1 MVTAFRTN
9 LLCATALSIACALA
23 VPAHAQDA
31 ASQGEKPEAQE
42 GGLETIVVTAQKREQ
57 NLQDV
62 PAAVSAIGGETLRTR
77 GITETS
83 DLMGA
88 IPACKSPLPMVAP
101 NRISR
106 CAGFQWRTNFPPPLR
121 RRLRLCR

>member
-42 GGLETIVVTAQKREQ
+42 GGLETIVVTAQNSLVFFGKNTNKLCDTEIARWEGAK
-57 NLQDV
+57 N
-62 PAAVSAIGGETLRTR
+62 SAET
-77 GITETS
+77 
-83 DLMGA
+83 A
-88 IPACKSPLPMVAP
+88 
-101 NRISR
+101 
-106 CAGFQWRTNFPPPLR
+106 
-121 RRLRLCR
+121 

>member
-88 IPACKSPLPMVAP
+88 IPSLQVTTPYGRDRKSVV
-101 NRISR
+101 
-106 CAGFQWRTNFPPPLR
+106 
-121 RRLRLCR
+121 

>member
-42 GGLETIVVTAQKREQ
+42 GGLETIVGTAYRIERAVITEIGAAESTAQASSAER
-57 NLQDV
+57 
-62 PAAVSAIGGETLRTR
+62 PARLRT
-77 GITETS
+77 I
-83 DLMGA
+83 
-88 IPACKSPLPMVAP
+88 
-101 NRISR
+101 
-106 CAGFQWRTNFPPPLR
+106 
-121 RRLRLCR
+121 

>member
-42 GGLETIVVTAQKREQ
+42 GGLETIVVTA
-57 NLQDV
+57 
-62 PAAVSAIGGETLRTR
+62 
-77 GITETS
+77 
-83 DLMGA
+83 
-88 IPACKSPLPMVAP
+88 
-101 NRISR
+101 
-106 CAGFQWRTNFPPPLR
+106 
-121 RRLRLCR
+121 

>member
-88 IPACKSPLPMVAP
+88 IPSLQVDRKSVV
-101 NRISR
+101 
-106 CAGFQWRTNFPPPLR
+106 
-121 RRLRLCR
+121 